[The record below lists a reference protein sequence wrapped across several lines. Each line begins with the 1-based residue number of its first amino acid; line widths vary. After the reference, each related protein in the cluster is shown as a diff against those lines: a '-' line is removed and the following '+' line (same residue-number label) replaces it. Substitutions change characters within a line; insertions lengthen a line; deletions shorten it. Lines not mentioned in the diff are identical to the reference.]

1 MGNEMN
7 AFLQFAHDTW
17 LGDYTRHNSWV
28 YTLGLVLHFI
38 GLCLFM
44 GGMLVI
50 DLRILGVIRR
60 VPIGAVLALLPVA
73 IVGFVLNLLTGVMF
87 FCFDSFGFWRNPAF
101 KIKMVLVL
109 LAGLNALW
117 FTVAEHRRLAATPS
131 DFDTGRLA
139 KFSAAA
145 SLFMWFS
152 VILFGRLIVAFQG
165 SDKLF

>member
-1 MGNEMN
+1 MH

-28 YTLGLVLHFI
+28 YTFGLVLHFI
-38 GLCLFM
+38 GLCLLM

-50 DLRILGVIRR
+50 DLRILGLVKR
-60 VPIGAVLALLPVA
+60 VPIGAVLKLLPVA
-73 IVGFVLNLLTGVMF
+73 IFGFALNLATGMMF

-101 KIKMVLVL
+101 KIKMMLVL

-117 FTVAEHRRLAATPS
+117 FTLAEHRRLVATPS
-131 DFDTGRLA
+131 GFDTDA
-139 KFSAAA
+139 MTKFSAAA
-145 SLFMWFS
+145 SLFIWFS

-165 SDKLF
+165 SSNLF

>member
-1 MGNEMN
+1 MN
-7 AFLQFAHDTW
+7 AFLHFTHDTW

-28 YTLGLVLHFI
+28 YTLGLVIHFI
-38 GLCLFM
+38 GLCLLL

-50 DLRILGVIRR
+50 DLRILGIAKR

-73 IVGFVLNLLTGVMF
+73 ITGFVLNLLTGIMF
-87 FCFDSFGFWRNPAF
+87 FCFDSFGFWGNPAF
-101 KIKMVLVL
+101 KVKMVLVL

-117 FTVAEHRRLAATPS
+117 FTFAEHRRLAATLS
-131 DFDTGRLA
+131 GFNTSVLT

-145 SLFMWFS
+145 SLFLWFS

-165 SDKLF
+165 SSSLF